1 MERYGLLR
9 LGAIHVVTCTGFVF
23 FQEGFLAL
31 LTRFMGP
38 YSMQKM
44 TLGEALWDSVTK
56 SAFLDTMV
64 YVMTVGVLLAIDLRR
79 KLRAQELT
87 GARLQAELA
96 KAELD
101 ALRVQLHPH
110 FLFNTLNAISML
122 VRKGEG
128 DTAVRMIAGLS
139 DLLRLALATAGQQ
152 EVPLRQ
158 ELDFLER
165 YLCLQQMPLPGSSAD
180 RDEDRSRHARCA
192 RPEPGAA
199 AARGERRAASASRR
213 PSPVARWRWPRCA
226 RARSWS
232 SACAIPASACNRGP
246 SLPEASA
253 CATSASDCSTCTLE
267 STASAWRTG
276 WRAASSRCSRFLS
289 VVRRWCV
296 PEPVTVAVVDD
307 EPLAREGLRMLL
319 AEDPEVKV
327 VGEAGSGDEAVALLA
342 RTHPQLCF
350 LDVQMPGGSG
360 FEVLARAEAPL
371 PMVVFVT
378 AYDQYALEAF
388 RVHAF
393 DYLLKPY
400 EDARFR
406 ETLSRAKEQL
416 SREEAAR
423 LGEQLRAKAVEAGL
437 VPATSSRIVVR
448 DRGRIIFLEAEEID
462 WIESADYYVELH
474 VGARTYLH
482 RESMAALE
490 NRLDSGR
497 FVRIHRTAIVN
508 RRVLR
513 ELRRTGSGGL
523 VAVLATGAELPVARS
538 QQARIRQLR

>member
-1 MERYGLLR
+1 M
-9 LGAIHVVTCTGFVF
+9 
-23 FQEGFLAL
+23 
-31 LTRFMGP
+31 
-38 YSMQKM
+38 
-44 TLGEALWDSVTK
+44 
-56 SAFLDTMV
+56 
-64 YVMTVGVLLAIDLRR
+64 
-79 KLRAQELT
+79 
-87 GARLQAELA
+87 
-96 KAELD
+96 
-101 ALRVQLHPH
+101 
-110 FLFNTLNAISML
+110 
-122 VRKGEG
+122 
-128 DTAVRMIAGLS
+128 
-139 DLLRLALATAGQQ
+139 
-152 EVPLRQ
+152 
-158 ELDFLER
+158 
-165 YLCLQQMPLPGSSAD
+165 
-180 RDEDRSRHARCA
+180 
-192 RPEPGAA
+192 
-199 AARGERRAASASRR
+199 
-213 PSPVARWRWPRCA
+213 
-226 RARSWS
+226 
-232 SACAIPASACNRGP
+232 
-246 SLPEASA
+246 
-253 CATSASDCSTCTLE
+253 
-267 STASAWRTG
+267 
-276 WRAASSRCSRFLS
+276 
-289 VVRRWCV
+289 

-319 AEDPEVKV
+319 AEDPGVKV

-406 ETLSRAKEQL
+406 ETLARAKEQL

-423 LGEQLRAKAVEAGL
+423 IGEQLRAKAVEAGL
-437 VPATSSRIVVR
+437 VTAPSSRIVVR

-474 VGARTYLH
+474 VGSRTYLH

-490 NRLDSGR
+490 ARLDSLR

>member
-1 MERYGLLR
+1 M
-9 LGAIHVVTCTGFVF
+9 
-23 FQEGFLAL
+23 
-31 LTRFMGP
+31 
-38 YSMQKM
+38 
-44 TLGEALWDSVTK
+44 
-56 SAFLDTMV
+56 
-64 YVMTVGVLLAIDLRR
+64 
-79 KLRAQELT
+79 
-87 GARLQAELA
+87 
-96 KAELD
+96 
-101 ALRVQLHPH
+101 
-110 FLFNTLNAISML
+110 
-122 VRKGEG
+122 
-128 DTAVRMIAGLS
+128 
-139 DLLRLALATAGQQ
+139 
-152 EVPLRQ
+152 
-158 ELDFLER
+158 
-165 YLCLQQMPLPGSSAD
+165 
-180 RDEDRSRHARCA
+180 
-192 RPEPGAA
+192 
-199 AARGERRAASASRR
+199 
-213 PSPVARWRWPRCA
+213 
-226 RARSWS
+226 
-232 SACAIPASACNRGP
+232 
-246 SLPEASA
+246 
-253 CATSASDCSTCTLE
+253 
-267 STASAWRTG
+267 
-276 WRAASSRCSRFLS
+276 
-289 VVRRWCV
+289 

-319 AEDPEVKV
+319 AEDPGMKV
-327 VGEAGSGDEAVALLA
+327 VGEAGSGDEALALLA

-360 FEVLARAEAPL
+360 FDVLARAEPPL

-400 EDARFR
+400 EDSRFR
-406 ETLSRAKEQL
+406 ETLARAKELL

-437 VPATSSRIVVR
+437 VSSSNSRIVVR

-490 NRLDSGR
+490 GRLDATR

>member
-1 MERYGLLR
+1 M
-9 LGAIHVVTCTGFVF
+9 
-23 FQEGFLAL
+23 
-31 LTRFMGP
+31 
-38 YSMQKM
+38 
-44 TLGEALWDSVTK
+44 
-56 SAFLDTMV
+56 
-64 YVMTVGVLLAIDLRR
+64 
-79 KLRAQELT
+79 
-87 GARLQAELA
+87 
-96 KAELD
+96 
-101 ALRVQLHPH
+101 
-110 FLFNTLNAISML
+110 
-122 VRKGEG
+122 
-128 DTAVRMIAGLS
+128 
-139 DLLRLALATAGQQ
+139 
-152 EVPLRQ
+152 
-158 ELDFLER
+158 
-165 YLCLQQMPLPGSSAD
+165 
-180 RDEDRSRHARCA
+180 
-192 RPEPGAA
+192 
-199 AARGERRAASASRR
+199 
-213 PSPVARWRWPRCA
+213 
-226 RARSWS
+226 
-232 SACAIPASACNRGP
+232 
-246 SLPEASA
+246 
-253 CATSASDCSTCTLE
+253 
-267 STASAWRTG
+267 
-276 WRAASSRCSRFLS
+276 
-289 VVRRWCV
+289 

-319 AEDPEVKV
+319 AEDPGVKV

-406 ETLSRAKEQL
+406 ETLTRAKELL

-437 VPATSSRIVVR
+437 VSAPSSRIVVR

-490 NRLDSGR
+490 NRLDAAR

>member
-1 MERYGLLR
+1 M
-9 LGAIHVVTCTGFVF
+9 
-23 FQEGFLAL
+23 
-31 LTRFMGP
+31 
-38 YSMQKM
+38 
-44 TLGEALWDSVTK
+44 
-56 SAFLDTMV
+56 
-64 YVMTVGVLLAIDLRR
+64 
-79 KLRAQELT
+79 
-87 GARLQAELA
+87 
-96 KAELD
+96 
-101 ALRVQLHPH
+101 
-110 FLFNTLNAISML
+110 
-122 VRKGEG
+122 
-128 DTAVRMIAGLS
+128 
-139 DLLRLALATAGQQ
+139 
-152 EVPLRQ
+152 
-158 ELDFLER
+158 
-165 YLCLQQMPLPGSSAD
+165 
-180 RDEDRSRHARCA
+180 
-192 RPEPGAA
+192 
-199 AARGERRAASASRR
+199 
-213 PSPVARWRWPRCA
+213 
-226 RARSWS
+226 
-232 SACAIPASACNRGP
+232 
-246 SLPEASA
+246 
-253 CATSASDCSTCTLE
+253 
-267 STASAWRTG
+267 
-276 WRAASSRCSRFLS
+276 
-289 VVRRWCV
+289 

-319 AEDPEVKV
+319 AEDPGVKV

-406 ETLSRAKEQL
+406 ETLGRAKEQL

-423 LGEQLRAKAVEAGL
+423 IGEQLRAKAVEAGL
-437 VPATSSRIVVR
+437 VPAASSRIVVR